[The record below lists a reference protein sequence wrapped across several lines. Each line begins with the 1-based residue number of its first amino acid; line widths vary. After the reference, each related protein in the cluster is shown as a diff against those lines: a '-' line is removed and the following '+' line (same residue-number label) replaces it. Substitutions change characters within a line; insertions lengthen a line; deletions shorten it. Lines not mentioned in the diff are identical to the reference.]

1 MWYYFFAGMGIGILC
16 GLYVGLTVKDM
27 PEEEHTN
34 CDEQFFRMRNIYIK
48 QIAERDNEID
58 RLIRCQS

>member
-1 MWYYFFAGMGIGILC
+1 MWFYIFAGIGI
-16 GLYVGLTVKDM
+16 GLLVGVYIGLTIHDM

-34 CDEQFFRMRNIYIK
+34 CDEQFHRMRSIYIK

-58 RLIRCQS
+58 RLIRSQS